1 MPELIKMIIF
11 MTMNEKVSSMSNR
24 LFILSPL
31 YYKNNYLPLYLD
43 FAILY
48 FNLNEKCKEFVKR
61 CIILF
66 YKILLNFQYRN
77 LKEVKMKRII
87 LMSSL
92 LFLSANA
99 VEFNADMKNYIQSLK
114 VEAVKENP
122 NFKDFSIKN
131 GEQIFT
137 SSHIGKKGVKISCT
151 SCHNTDLST
160 VGKNHFTNKEI
171 DPLSPNTNSKRLVDV
186 KDVKKWLK
194 RNFNDVYNRVGTAQ
208 EKGDVLYYINS
219 K

>member
-1 MPELIKMIIF
+1 MMILRKI
-11 MTMNEKVSSMSNR
+11 NDKASSSINC

-66 YKILLNFQYRN
+66 YKILLNLQYIN
-77 LKEVKMKRII
+77 LKEGKMKKII
-87 LMSSL
+87 LMSGL

-99 VEFNADMKNYIQSLK
+99 VAFNADMKSYIQSLK

-122 NFKDFSIKN
+122 SFEDFSIEK
-131 GEQIFT
+131 GKEIFT

-171 DPLSPNTNSKRLVDV
+171 EPLSPNSNSKRLVDV

-194 RNFNDVYNRVGTAQ
+194 RNFKDVYNRVGTAQ